1 MSLRGALNPLRRA
14 GSAACKLQSK
24 APVRNMSGG
33 GSLEEEI
40 AEYQKWRTVTFV
52 VVPGLI
58 GFGAYTFANLTHHHA
73 EKPDFEYLKIRNK
86 RYPWPSGD
94 TCLFDKN

>member
-1 MSLRGALNPLRRA
+1 MSLRGAFNPLRRA

-73 EKPDFEYLKIRNK
+73 EKPDFEYLKMRTS
-86 RYPWPSGD
+86 RFPWPNGD
-94 TCLFDKN
+94 VALFDKH